1 MANIS
6 DLIIQHPEI
15 TSFEDLEKAV
25 VAAAQAGEIH
35 LFFDIKPEYPDTPRG
50 WEKRLE
56 RAFCYAERPKE

>member
-15 TSFEDLEKAV
+15 TSFEELEKAV

-50 WEKRLE
+50 WEGRLE